1 MQATEAT
8 APAASAIGEARER
21 PYSPVETGW
30 RLAAVAVGCLI
41 SVFLDQGTSGA
52 VGAAI
57 PYMQGTLGASADEGP
72 WLTITYNTIYYLSLI
87 SSAWMIGRFGR
98 RQVWVVGHATY
109 AVACFLIAVTP
120 DFHTVAILRAL
131 QGAGQG
137 TFFVCAVMTIL
148 RAFPPSIA
156 FVGFAI
162 FASTSLSGPAAGPW
176 IGGWFV
182 DQNAWQWL
190 FVLLG
195 GLATIAALIVARVLR
210 DPPQTGPRAELD
222 ALGLVLAF
230 FHYFTFHYLA
240 QFGERRDWLGGTDV
254 RWFFA
259 AFVFFTSGFIWWELW
274 GTDHPFIKM
283 RLFEIHNLRWGALLG
298 FILGIPLFGSS
309 IFLQYL
315 QTGIGFTP
323 TLSGELLATRIGA
336 VLVFAPMV
344 AYALNK
350 RLLDPRFM
358 IVTGFLLVFISYWMQ
373 YVGTTYTADFG
384 TFVFSVVISGA
395 GFALLFS
402 PIASTVLTSIP
413 PDDFTRGVAIF
424 KLTLTT
430 GGAVA
435 SAALGVI
442 LDHRNAYHLSMIAGS
457 IDRATPAIQTF
468 LQNGSQHALAA
479 AASSQSQ
486 ILAYADAAQYTA
498 IVVLLA
504 APLAV
509 ILRPPPRQPPAARVS
524 EDR

>member
-1 MQATEAT
+1 MQATAAT
-8 APAASAIGEARER
+8 APAASPAREAREQA
-21 PYSPVETGW
+21 YSPVETGW
-30 RLAAVAVGCLI
+30 RLAAVSVGCLI

-52 VGAAI
+52 VGAATT
-57 PYMQGTLGASADEGP
+57 YMQGTLGASADEGP

-98 RQVWVVGHATY
+98 RQVWVVGHAAY
-109 AVACFLIAVTP
+109 ALACFLIAVTP
-120 DFHTVAILRAL
+120 DFHTVVILRAL

-148 RAFPPSIA
+148 RVFPPNIA

-162 FASTSLSGPAAGPW
+162 FASTSLSGPAAGPA

-182 DQNAWQWL
+182 DENAWQGL
-190 FVLLG
+190 FLLLG
-195 GLATIAALIVARVLR
+195 GLAAIAAVIVAQALR

-240 QFGERRDWLGGTDV
+240 QFGERRDWLAGSDV
-254 RWFFA
+254 RWFLA

-283 RLFEIHNLRWGALLG
+283 RLFEIHNLRWGAALG
-298 FILGIPLFGSS
+298 FILGVPLFGSS
-309 IFLQYL
+309 IFLQFL

-323 TLSGELLATRIGA
+323 SLAGGLLATRIGA
-336 VLVFAPMV
+336 ILLFAPVV

-358 IVTGFLLVFISYWMQ
+358 IVTGFILVFISYWLQ
-373 YVGTTYTADFG
+373 YEGTTYTADFG
-384 TFVFSVVISGA
+384 TFVLSVVISGA

-413 PDDFTRGVAIF
+413 PEDFTRGVAIF

-457 IDRATPAIQTF
+457 IDRAAPAVQTY
-468 LQNGSQHALAA
+468 LQSGSQRALASI
-479 AASSQSQ
+479 ASIQSTV
-486 ILAYADAAQYTA
+486 LAYADAAQYTA
-498 IVVLLA
+498 IVVLCA
-504 APLAV
+504 APLAM
-509 ILRPPPRQPPAARVS
+509 ILRPPPRQPPTVGIS
-524 EDR
+524 ENK